1 MKTIKQNGITL
12 IALVI
17 TIIVLLILAGVSIA
31 TLTGENGILTRAND
45 AKTSTEIAEE
55 KEKVEL
61 ATVAAYTDAK
71 GGELQQNVLEQELG
85 KYFTSGKYNVT
96 PGTNEDGTEGYIV
109 TITENDQNGRKY
121 FVDKNGNV
129 TEYTAKEPEETP
141 EDATAV
147 SLIADPDY
155 EHNKENSVIN
165 IYPEIYWTRTVSNE
179 GYKVRCVNEYGD
191 IVDKT
196 SDNDEIGIR
205 PAMWIKYNAE

>member
-141 EDATAV
+141 EDATVTELSQMKYGVIEIEFLTGTSYNVNDTKAPN
-147 SLIADPDY
+147 DP
-155 EHNKENSVIN
+155 
-165 IYPEIYWTRTVSNE
+165 SN
-179 GYKVRCVNEYGD
+179 NM
-191 IVDKT
+191 T
-196 SDNDEIGIR
+196 SDMKKVYWENGEEKVEGQSAAFD
-205 PAMWIKYNAE
+205 ASYWCS

>member
-1 MKTIKQNGITL
+1 MK
-12 IALVI
+12 
-17 TIIVLLILAGVSIA
+17 
-31 TLTGENGILTRAND
+31 
-45 AKTSTEIAEE
+45 
-55 KEKVEL
+55 
-61 ATVAAYTDAK
+61 
-71 GGELQQNVLEQELG
+71 
-85 KYFTSGKYNVT
+85 KYF
-96 PGTNEDGTEGYIV
+96 
-109 TITENDQNGRKY
+109 
-121 FVDKNGNV
+121 
-129 TEYTAKEPEETP
+129 ETP